1 MPDHLYTTPH
11 KNQVSA
17 AARARRENRRIGD
30 LFIREGKRICREE
43 ARRAMQGTRVKPLAN
58 TTARPK
64 PPPPPIRRRQCY
76 PPRAATSED
85 GGSDA

>member
-30 LFIREGKRICREE
+30 LFIREGERICREE
-43 ARRAMQGTRVKPLAN
+43 ARRAMQGNRRE
-58 TTARPK
+58 ARDNCP
-64 PPPPPIRRRQCY
+64 
-76 PPRAATSED
+76 A
-85 GGSDA
+85 